1 MSVIIVIM
9 IAPVVVLTAVT
20 QKYIAKGL
28 LLGAVK
34 G

>member
-1 MSVIIVIM
+1 MSVLIVLMILPVIM
-9 IAPVVVLTAVT
+9 IALALQRFFTR
-20 QKYIAKGL
+20 GL

>member
-1 MSVIIVIM
+1 MSVLILIM
-9 IAPVVVLTAVT
+9 IAPVVALTVAT

>member
-1 MSVIIVIM
+1 M
-9 IAPVVVLTAVT
+9 IAPVVVLTVT
-20 QKYIAKGL
+20 LQKYIAKGL